1 MQNYT
6 RALCFVA
13 LVAMATTVFSDHAAA
28 RYIGMV
34 FFFLSWS
41 FHSYFDTQT
50 YIFLVG
56 YMYLYYAVCTD
67 TDLCTPVEYCSP
79 PVRASGNIAC
89 KANCV
94 NRGYDKDKSSCLEG
108 SSGTWC
114 CGKNWV
120 PWNEFIYV
128 LEIFAW
134 RWMLILFVWNLIQF
148 IQSN

>member
-1 MQNYT
+1 MARMQNYT

-28 RYIGMV
+28 RYI
-34 FFFLSWS
+34 
-41 FHSYFDTQT
+41 
-50 YIFLVG
+50 
-56 YMYLYYAVCTD
+56 D

-108 SSGTWC
+108 SSGTCC
-114 CGKNWV
+114 CGKN
-120 PWNEFIYV
+120 
-128 LEIFAW
+128 
-134 RWMLILFVWNLIQF
+134 
-148 IQSN
+148 